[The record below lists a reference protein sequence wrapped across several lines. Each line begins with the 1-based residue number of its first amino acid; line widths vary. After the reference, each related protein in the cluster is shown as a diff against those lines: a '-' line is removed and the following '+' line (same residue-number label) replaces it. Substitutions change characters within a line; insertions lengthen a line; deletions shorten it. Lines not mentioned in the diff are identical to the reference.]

1 MQITLLKSKILR
13 ATVTDA
19 HVDYEGSLAIDKGFM
34 DVIGLLPYEKILV
47 GNITGG
53 QRLETYAIPA
63 PSGSKTF
70 SLNGAAA
77 HRGKIGD
84 VIVIMSFCQVTPEEA
99 ADWEPSVLVLADGN
113 SRIASIRNPQA
124 EETTREEA

>member
-19 HVDYEGSLAIDKGFM
+19 HVDYEGSLAIDKDFM
-34 DVIGLLPYEKILV
+34 DAVGLLPYEKILV
-47 GNITGG
+47 GNISGG

-84 VIVIMSFCQVTPEEA
+84 VIVIMSFCQVTPVEA
-99 ADWEPSVLVLADGN
+99 ETWEPSVLVLADN
-113 SRIASIRNPQA
+113 NTRIASVRNPC
-124 EETTREEA
+124 

>member
-1 MQITLLKSKILR
+1 MHITLLKSKILR

-19 HVDYEGSLAIDKGFM
+19 HVDYEGSLAIDKDFM
-34 DVIGLLPYEKILV
+34 DAIGLLPYEKILV

-84 VIVIMSFCQVTPEEA
+84 VIVIMSFCQVTPAEA
-99 ADWEPSVLVLADGN
+99 VAWEPSVLVLADGN
-113 SRIASIRNPQA
+113 SRIASIRNPR
-124 EETTREEA
+124 TEEASARAV